1 MVNHGESNS
10 AHLQYRQLQSCDD
23 GDEEEEED
31 GYDNDDTLEVLK
43 HDETIL
49 WIARFPSISSAMG
62 QIQKLPHVEANTARV
77 HLSHW
82 RHPPVIA
89 QLGDIGNVGPY
100 IANIAVL
107 CCFQF
112 LSFVV
117 ILCQKTIE
125 INIYIYY
132 IILYIYISQIPQI
145 LFDHLDSAFQ
155 VTSALLKWCNS
166 GWGAVIKVGHLQAEF
181 SDGKKQQTLV
191 DRLQDEPVSHEFIM
205 LNMHGLLP
213 DVSGLWKMF
222 G

>member
-1 MVNHGESNS
+1 MVFMVN
-10 AHLQYRQLQSCDD
+10 LIQLIYSTVNYSPVRDD

-62 QIQKLPHVEANTARV
+62 QIQKLPHVEANMARV

-125 INIYIYY
+125 IYIY
-132 IILYIYISQIPQI
+132 IILYIYIYIHKFHKYCLTI
-145 LFDHLDSAFQ
+145 L
-155 VTSALLKWCNS
+155 TLLSKWHQPYSN
-166 GWGAVIKVGHLQAEF
+166 GA
-181 SDGKKQQTLV
+181 TLV
-191 DRLQDEPVSHEFIM
+191 GVQSSRWDTCKQNSRMGKINKRL
-205 LNMHGLLP
+205 
-213 DVSGLWKMF
+213 
-222 G
+222 